1 MNGEIS
7 WTEVLNK
14 DWSGPLRL
22 RVRGR
27 SMWPTLR
34 PGDQVTVES
43 TVTDHLQPGD
53 WVLVQG
59 REALFLHRFLGFTR
73 EGLLLTKGDGH
84 RAPDSPWPPDALRGR
99 AVAVSRQGRTIPVS
113 PSSLRER
120 ARTIVHRLM
129 AAAWTFLRHT
139 MLLIF
144 LLLGVSVISVAAA
157 VTLDSFEA
165 TPQSDSILIT
175 WVTASETNMAGF
187 HIQRAPYVTLTI
199 VDCKTIP
206 DLHRINTALIPA
218 EGDIVGASYAYADAN
233 VVAGATYYYCLEAVE
248 TGGKRDLH
256 GPITVTLPLPPT
268 AEPPPP
274 PPPITQSPS
283 PSPTPSPTP
292 PTGTPPT
299 STPTRTP
306 SPTASSSGGDTPTAT
321 STPIPTQQLTARP
334 ALTTATPTP
343 EPDHTPAETT
353 ATPDSTAASQLTKP
367 TSTPA
372 PIARVTSIAVTS
384 SGPQPSASPEPTS
397 ASLTRVTTKQEP
409 SFPWA
414 LILLLIVAASF
425 LILLGGWGMW
435 RMRDKK

>member
-22 RVRGR
+22 RVHGR

-53 WVLVQG
+53 WVLLQG

-165 TPQSDSILIT
+165 TPQGDSILIT
-175 WVTASETNMAGF
+175 WTTASEVDMAGF

-199 VDCKTIP
+199 VDCKAIP

-218 EGDIVGASYAYADAN
+218 EGDIVGASYAYTDAN
-233 VVAGATYYYCLEAVE
+233 VVAGSTYYYCLEAVE

-268 AEPPPP
+268 AEPPPL
-274 PPPITQSPS
+274 PPPITPS
-283 PSPTPSPTP
+283 PSPTPTPTP

-299 STPTRTP
+299 TTPTRTP
-306 SPTASSSGGDTPTAT
+306 SPTASSGGGDTPTAT
-321 STPIPTQQLTARP
+321 STPIPTQQPTARP
-334 ALTTATPTP
+334 ALTTATTTP

-353 ATPDSTAASQLTKP
+353 ATPDSTAASQLTESK
-367 TSTPA
+367 STPA

-384 SGPQPSASPEPTS
+384 SGPQPSASPEPTA

-409 SFPWA
+409 SFPWM